1 MIAENNHRKRMLDFY
16 LYHHCRDTAQDSSFL
31 LAIDASD
38 CRWRMLV
45 SPEKQGFC
53 QDWEFVISEK
63 I

>member
-1 MIAENNHRKRMLDFY
+1 MLDFY

-45 SPEKQGFC
+45 SPEKQGCC